1 MAKIKMIC
9 PYSHRLC
16 SECAT
21 FRGRHYYLCF
31 CKQYKGYLGD
41 KKDEGSLKD
50 GNEDKMHDLFR
61 FKDD

>member
-16 SECAT
+16 SECPT

-31 CKQYKGYLGD
+31 CKEYKGYLGEENKEKD
-41 KKDEGSLKD
+41 HRKKETKK
-50 GNEDKMHDLFR
+50 EF
-61 FKDD
+61 